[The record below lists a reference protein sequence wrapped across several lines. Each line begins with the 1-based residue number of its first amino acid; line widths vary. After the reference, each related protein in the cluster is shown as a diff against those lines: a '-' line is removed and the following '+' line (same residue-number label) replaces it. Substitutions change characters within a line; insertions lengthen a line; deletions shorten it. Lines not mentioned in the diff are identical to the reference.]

1 MFLKQYDRWS
11 VILFAF
17 LSQVNLAMDV
27 EKALPRKIRK
37 RLLPDKETVRPNQ
50 YSGLKGLWY
59 GVPISAEDIKTAL
72 KPKKVILRVSY
83 DYTRLCFPKEVKF
96 EPKILGKVHICL
108 LTCFGVREIPHVVSE
123 YLMPCSF
130 VKGRWERQVWISVTY
145 RKDPW
150 QSSDRKSVV

>member
-72 KPKKVILRVSY
+72 KPKKVILRVSL
-83 DYTRLCFPKEVKF
+83 DHIHLCFPKEEKF
-96 EPKILGKVHICL
+96 EPKILAKVYIHL
-108 LTCFGVREIPHVVSE
+108 LTCFGEVPSVASE
-123 YLMPCSF
+123 
-130 VKGRWERQVWISVTY
+130 
-145 RKDPW
+145 
-150 QSSDRKSVV
+150 